1 MNERIAEIEKE
12 CKEIQDFLEIEPS
25 ESTDELVAR
34 LTHINIYLAR
44 SGYLLAEAKKMQDK
58 AIQSVY
64 QNYMEALVKMPSNT
78 AKQFITSYVA
88 DVNYIVVWLDRL
100 NRSCVHQG
108 DNIRT
113 QISFAK
119 EELKLVKSGY

>member
-1 MNERIAEIEKE
+1 MNIEEIEKE
-12 CKEIQDFLEIEPS
+12 CKEMQDFLEIETS
-25 ESTDELVAR
+25 DSTDELVSR

-44 SGYLLAEAKKMQDK
+44 SGFLLAEAKRIQDK
-58 AIQSVY
+58 AIQEVY
-64 QNYMEALVKMPSNT
+64 QSNMDALVKMPSNT
-78 AKQFITSYVA
+78 AKQFITSFVA
-88 DVNYIVVWLDRL
+88 DINYLVTWLDRL